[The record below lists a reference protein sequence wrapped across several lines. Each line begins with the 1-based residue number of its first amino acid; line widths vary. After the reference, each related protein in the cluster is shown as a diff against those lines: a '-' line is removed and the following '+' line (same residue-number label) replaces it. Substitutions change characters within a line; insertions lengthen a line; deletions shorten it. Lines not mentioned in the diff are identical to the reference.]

1 MEKVRKNPISIDE
14 WIEENIEDDEE
25 RLKIEKI
32 KTFSKIASEII
43 KYRIDHNLSQADLAK
58 KLGVSQN
65 QVSKWERGM
74 NDFKIGTLVEICK
87 KLGLELE
94 VNLGVIKDENEKEES
109 QMFEE
114 RQAEKIT

>member
-1 MEKVRKNPISIDE
+1 MDRRKY
-14 WIEENIEDDEE
+14 IEDDEE

-32 KTFSKIASEII
+32 KLFSKITSELI

-74 NDFKIGTLVEICK
+74 NDFKIGRLVEICK
-87 KLGLELE
+87 KLGMELE
-94 VNLGVIKDENEKEES
+94 VK
-109 QMFEE
+109 F
-114 RQAEKIT
+114 

>member
-87 KLGLELE
+87 KLGIDLK
-94 VNLGVIKDENEKEES
+94 VSFGIIKDEDEKEDI
-109 QMFEE
+109 QV
-114 RQAEKIT
+114 